1 MPIEEGSE
9 NVGYQ
14 QLNVNFNIGVDW
26 NNSSYASNSMLD
38 FGIGLGWEQ
47 LSTYSPGGVWMIRA
61 QMDGE
66 NALSND
72 SELSDLLP
80 NEFILSQNY
89 PNPFNP
95 STTLQFGLAERSL
108 TTLEIFNILGESVS
122 KVVDESLDAG
132 FYNFKIDMRGLASGM
147 YFYRLT
153 ATSEDGH
160 QLYNDMKKMI
170 LLQ

>member
-1 MPIEEGSE
+1 
-9 NVGYQ
+9 
-14 QLNVNFNIGVDW
+14 
-26 NNSSYASNSMLD
+26 
-38 FGIGLGWEQ
+38 
-47 LSTYSPGGVWMIRA
+47 
-61 QMDGE
+61 MDGE

-72 SELSDLLP
+72 SELSGLLP
-80 NEFILSQNY
+80 NEFTLSQNY

-95 STTLQFGLAERSL
+95 STTLQFGLAERSI
-108 TTLEIFNILGESVS
+108 TTLEVFNILGESVS

-153 ATSEDGH
+153 ATSEDGQ
-160 QLYNDMKKMI
+160 QLYNDMRKMI

>member
-1 MPIEEGSE
+1 
-9 NVGYQ
+9 
-14 QLNVNFNIGVDW
+14 
-26 NNSSYASNSMLD
+26 MLD
-38 FGIGLGWEQ
+38 FGIGLGWEE

-66 NALSND
+66 DAALETDNN
-72 SELSDLLP
+72 LSSVLP
-80 NEFILSQNY
+80 NEFVLNQNY

-95 STTLQFGLAERSL
+95 STTLKFGLKERAI

-132 FYNFKIDMRGLASGM
+132 FYNFRLDMSGYASGM
-147 YFYRLT
+147 YFYKLT
-153 ATSEDGH
+153 AKNEDGY
-160 QLYNDMKKMI
+160 QLYNEMKKMI